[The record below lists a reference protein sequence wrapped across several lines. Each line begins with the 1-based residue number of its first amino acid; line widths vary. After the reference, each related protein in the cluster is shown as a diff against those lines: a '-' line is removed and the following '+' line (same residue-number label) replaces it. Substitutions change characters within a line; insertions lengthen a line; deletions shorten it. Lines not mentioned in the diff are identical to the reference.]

1 MSNKKVVFITGI
13 SSGIGYDATRVLLEN
28 GFQVIGTVRKL
39 EDKDQLL
46 QRFTSDLHILI
57 MDVTNE
63 EKLIVLPE
71 EVSRILKGRPLAGLV
86 NNAGLAMPGPMR
98 YLADEDFAY
107 QMEVNVMAVRKVT
120 NALLPFLGMDSVFS
134 KYAGKIINISSISG
148 LFNSPF
154 NGAYCISKHAL
165 ESMNE
170 VYRRELLPFGI
181 DVVSIQPG
189 PIKTAIWKKNLG
201 KLDKYQDTEYGDI
214 VGKADRM
221 IENSE
226 KNALPVE
233 VISTLILKILQSSK
247 PRTQYLVHKNRFM
260 FRLLTCFV
268 PDRWVDRMIWKKLK
282 GGDSYRPV

>member
-1 MSNKKVVFITGI
+1 MSKKKAVFITGI
-13 SSGIGYDATRVLLEN
+13 SSGIGYDATRMLLEN
-28 GFQVIGTVRKL
+28 GYQVIGTVRKA
-39 EDKDQLL
+39 EDRDRLL
-46 QRFTSDLHILI
+46 QQFASDLYVLL
-57 MDVTNE
+57 MDVTDD
-63 EKLIVLPE
+63 EKIKALPE
-71 EVSRILKGRPLAGLV
+71 EVSRILNGRPLTGLV
-86 NNAGLAMPGPMR
+86 NNAGLAIPGPMR

-120 NALLPFLGMDSVFS
+120 NALLPFLGMDSAFS
-134 KYAGKIINISSISG
+134 NHAGKIINISSISG

-181 DVVSIQPG
+181 EVISIQPG
-189 PIKTAIWKKNLG
+189 PIKTTIWKKNLG
-201 KLDKYQDTEYGDI
+201 IMGKYKDTEYGHM

-233 VISTLILKILQSSK
+233 VISALILKILQTRK
-247 PRTQYLVHKNRFM
+247 PKTQYLVHKNSFM
-260 FRLLTCFV
+260 FKLITRFV
-268 PDRWVDRMIWKKLK
+268 PDRWVDRMIWKKLE